1 MVRAAPSVE
10 TTERRIAADAVSTA
24 DLAGRVRAAQIHAVT
39 RFAPLTMFANLLN
52 AGVVLWVVAGDAHI
66 ALVGGWAVAVILMV
80 TATTLGWLRTRGRQP
95 RSTASPR
102 AIRRATIH
110 AALLAMLWAA
120 VPLLWFG
127 QLPIDDQL
135 VIACLMTGMIC
146 AGGFALSTVAPAA
159 HVYVGI
165 LTLGSVLGLLQTDNT
180 FVGALVALI
189 VAYSLIVIQSVSG
202 YSRLFAERFVAE
214 ARLKDRGEIIELL
227 LNDFEENAS
236 DWLFETGPDFAIT
249 SHSPRFAVAA
259 GLAGQSLVGRRIADL
274 LAPEGREA
282 LAQRLAAAEPFRDME
297 VRVET
302 PDGPRWWS
310 LTAKPVLADDGRPGS
325 WRGVGSDIS
334 DRRLAGDKVAWM
346 ARTDLLTGLP
356 NRTHFRDLAAAKLD
370 QARADGSGFA
380 IGFLD
385 LDHFKSIN
393 DTLGHPVGDALLTAV
408 SHDLS
413 QLAGPDVVFGR
424 VGGDEFGLIVT
435 RFADRQAVFALAD
448 AVIAA
453 VSRSR
458 VIDGARLTVGTSVG
472 LVFGTTETIDD
483 LIRNADL
490 ALYRAKDQGR
500 GKSMVF
506 DDAMHR
512 EAEERRRLQ
521 EDLRTALDDGEL
533 RLVYQPIV
541 DLDHGGVIAF
551 EALMRWQ
558 HPERGLLSPGLFIP
572 IAEESGLIDAIGG
585 WALRQAC
592 RDAVDWPRHLGVAV
606 NLSPAQFGQAGVLA
620 HVTHAL
626 AESHLAPCRLELEIT
641 EALFMARHGNNERF
655 LNDLHAL
662 GVRLALDDFGTGFS
676 SLGYLTRFPIQKLKI
691 DRSFVHGRADDD
703 GRRAVVEAIVGIAHS
718 LGLVTTAEGVETAED
733 LAWVTAL
740 GCSQAQGYHVAE
752 PMAAT
757 AIPAFLADF
766 QPASRVACPAL

>member
-1 MVRAAPSVE
+1 MVSPAPSAE
-10 TTERRIAADAVSTA
+10 TTERRIAADAVAAA

-39 RFAPLTMFANLLN
+39 RFAPLTMLANLIN

-66 ALVGGWAVAVILMV
+66 GLVGGWAIAVLLMV
-80 TATTLGWLRTRGRQP
+80 AATTLGWLRTRGRQP

-102 AIRRATIH
+102 AIRNATIH

-120 VPLLWFG
+120 VPLLWFAE
-127 QLPIDDQL
+127 LPIEDQL

-146 AGGFALSTVAPAA
+146 AGGFALSTLAPAA

-165 LTLGSVLGLLQTDNT
+165 LTLGSVLGLLQTDNS

-189 VAYSLIVIQSVSG
+189 VAYSIIVVQSVSG

-236 DWLFETGPDFAIT
+236 DWLFETDPDFVVT
-249 SHSPRFAVAA
+249 SHSPRFATAA

-274 LAPEGREA
+274 LAPEGREG
-282 LAQRLAAAEPFRDME
+282 LARRVAIAEPFRDME

-302 PDGPRWWS
+302 PNGPRWWS
-310 LTAKPVLADDGRPGS
+310 LTARPVLAEDGPPRA
-325 WRGVGSDIS
+325 WRGVGSDVS
-334 DRRLAGDKVAWM
+334 ERRLAGDKVAWM

-356 NRTHFRDLAAAKLD
+356 NRTHFRDIAAAKLD
-370 QARADGSGFA
+370 RARGEGSGFA

-424 VGGDEFGLIVT
+424 VGGDEFGMIVT
-435 RFADRQAVFALAD
+435 RFADRQAVLALAD
-448 AVIAA
+448 QVIDA

-458 VIDGARLTVGTSVG
+458 AIDGARLTVGTSVG
-472 LVFGTTETIDD
+472 LAFGVAETIDD

-500 GKSMVF
+500 GKSVVF
-506 DDAMHR
+506 DDAMHS

-521 EDLRTALDDGEL
+521 EDLRTALAGDEL

-541 DLDHGGVIAF
+541 DLGHGEVVAF

-592 RDAVDWPRHLGVAV
+592 RDAATWPRHLGVAV

-620 HVTHAL
+620 HVTRAL
-626 AESHLAPCRLELEIT
+626 AESHLAPNRLELEIT

-676 SLGYLTRFPIQKLKI
+676 ALGYLTRFPIQKLKI
-691 DRSFVHGRADDD
+691 DQSFVRGRSDDD
-703 GRRAVVEAIVGIAHS
+703 SRHAVVEAIVGIAHS

-733 LAWVTAL
+733 LTWVTAL
-740 GCSQAQGYHVAE
+740 GCTQGQGYHFAQ
-752 PMAAT
+752 PMPAA
-757 AIPAFLADF
+757 AIPGFLARF
-766 QPASRVACPAL
+766 EPAAPVASPAF